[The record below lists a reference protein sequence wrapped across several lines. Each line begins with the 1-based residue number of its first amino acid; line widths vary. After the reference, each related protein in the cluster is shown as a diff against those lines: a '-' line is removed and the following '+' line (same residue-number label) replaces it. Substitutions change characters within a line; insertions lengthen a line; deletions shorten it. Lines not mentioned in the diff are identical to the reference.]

1 MCARCWRQN
10 LEGLENAGNI
20 SPAGNAVAE
29 KRVGACLIA
38 VGYRLVLPLV
48 ASSSSSLSSLSSSSS
63 SSSSS
68 FSSLGSRGGVVLPMM
83 VTRLQSTNQVE
94 MFSRIFGVMSPPVW
108 VSRHL
113 RTGYGTA
120 RGGGARKLGEPR
132 WHIRLLS
139 IASVG

>member
-1 MCARCWRQN
+1 VRKVWKTQVISRPQETRLQN
-10 LEGLENAGNI
+10 
-20 SPAGNAVAE
+20 
-29 KRVGACLIA
+29 KRIGACLIA

-48 ASSSSSLSSLSSSSS
+48 
-63 SSSSS
+63 SS

-113 RTGYGTA
+113 RTSYGTA
-120 RGGGARKLGEPR
+120 GGR
-132 WHIRLLS
+132 S
-139 IASVG
+139 